1 MLYKEYD
8 EKTLHRLQQIELEI
22 LRDFDTLCTENG
34 LTYFGCGG
42 TAIGAVR
49 HHGMIPWDDDIDV
62 ALLRKDYER
71 FLHIA
76 KQKKWRRK
84 YKIVNAGTMEN
95 YPLMTTRWCMKGTK
109 FKEDALKNIE
119 GDLGVFL
126 DIYCFDNIPDNEL
139 LMKIHGWRSWF
150 WGKLLI
156 LYWLDEPV
164 LYFGGILG
172 KAVTGT
178 CKVIHKGMH
187 AMHVSPRWLYRHA
200 KRVSGCYNGH
210 ETKRANYLH
219 DPKPFI
225 SIVEKKDIF
234 PVQRMEFSGQEICEP
249 ADVDAYLSRRFGDY
263 MTMPPED
270 KRHNHPP
277 YELDLGDKGNSEE

>member
-8 EKTLHRLQQIELEI
+8 EKTLLRLQQIELEI
-22 LRDFDTLCTENG
+22 LRDFDELCTENG
-34 LTYFGCGG
+34 LSYFGCGG

-62 ALLRKDYER
+62 GLLRKDYEK
-71 FLHIA
+71 FLRIA
-76 KQKKWRRK
+76 RQKKWRRK
-84 YKIVNAGTMEN
+84 YKVVNAATMEN
-95 YPLMTTRWCMKGTK
+95 YPLMTTRWCRKGTK
-109 FKEDALKNIE
+109 FKEDALKNID
-119 GDLGVFL
+119 GDLGIFL
-126 DIYCFDNIPDNEL
+126 DIYCFDNIPDNEV

-150 WGKLLI
+150 WGKMLI

-178 CKVIHKGMH
+178 CKVVHKGMRVL
-187 AMHVSPRWLYRHA
+187 HVSPRWLYRHA
-200 KRVSGCYNGH
+200 KRVSGCYNGQ

-219 DPKPFI
+219 DPRPFI

-277 YELDLGDKGNSEE
+277 YELDLGDGEVHND

>member
-22 LRDFDTLCTENG
+22 LRDFDELCTENG
-34 LTYFGCGG
+34 LSYFGCGG

-62 ALLRKDYER
+62 GLLRKDYEK
-71 FLHIA
+71 FLRIA
-76 KQKKWRRK
+76 RQKKWRRK
-84 YKIVNAGTMEN
+84 YKVVNAATMEN
-95 YPLMTTRWCMKGTK
+95 YPLMTTRWCRKGTK
-109 FKEDALKNIE
+109 FKEDALKNID
-119 GDLGVFL
+119 GDLGIFL
-126 DIYCFDNIPDNEL
+126 DIYCFDNIPDNEV

-150 WGKLLI
+150 WGKMLI

-164 LYFGGILG
+164 LYFGGIRG

-178 CKVIHKGMH
+178 CKVVHKGMRVL
-187 AMHVSPRWLYRHA
+187 HVSPRWLYRHA
-200 KRVSGCYNGH
+200 KRVSGCYNGQ

-219 DPKPFI
+219 DPRPFI

-277 YELDLGDKGNSEE
+277 YELDLGDGEVHND

>member
-1 MLYKEYD
+1 MDMLYKEYD
-8 EKTLHRLQQIELEI
+8 RETLEKLQKIELEI
-22 LRDFDTLCTENG
+22 LKDFDDLCRKHG

-62 ALLRKDYER
+62 GLLRKDYEK
-71 FLHIA
+71 FLRVA
-76 KQKKWRRK
+76 KKKK
-84 YKIVNAGTMEN
+84 YREKYAVINARTMEN
-95 YPLMTTRWCMKGTK
+95 YPLMTTRWCRKGTK
-109 FKEDALKNIE
+109 FKEEALKNIE
-119 GDLGVFL
+119 GELGVFL
-126 DIYCFDNIPDNEL
+126 DIYCFDNIPDNEI

-156 LYWLDEPV
+156 LYWVDEPV
-164 LYFGGILG
+164 LYFGGSLG
-172 KAVTGT
+172 RAVTFT
-178 CKVIHKGMH
+178 CKTVHNALHLMK
-187 AMHVSPRWLYRHA
+187 VSPRWLYQRA
-200 KRVSGCYNGH
+200 KRVSGCYNGQ

-234 PVQRMEFSGQEICEP
+234 PVQRMPFDGQEICEP
-249 ADVDAYLSRRFGDY
+249 ADVDAYLSKRFGDY
-263 MTMPPED
+263 MTLPPED

-277 YELDLGDKGNSEE
+277 YELDLGEEG

>member
-249 ADVDAYLSRRFGDY
+249 ADVNAYLSRRFGDY

>member
-126 DIYCFDNIPDNEL
+126 DIHCFDNIPDNEL

>member
-8 EKTLHRLQQIELEI
+8 EKTLHRLQKIELEI
-22 LRDFDTLCTENG
+22 LKDFDQLCTENG

-62 ALLRKDYER
+62 ALLRKDYEK

-119 GDLGVFL
+119 GELGVFL

-178 CKVIHKGMH
+178 CKVVHKGMRV
-187 AMHVSPRWLYRHA
+187 MHISPRWLYRHA

-277 YELDLGDKGNSEE
+277 YELDLGDKGISEE

>member
-1 MLYKEYD
+1 MLYEEYD

-22 LRDFDTLCTENG
+22 LRDFDELCTENG
-34 LTYFGCGG
+34 LSYFGCGG

-62 ALLRKDYER
+62 GLLRKDYEK
-71 FLHIA
+71 FLRIA
-76 KQKKWRRK
+76 RQKKWRRK
-84 YKIVNAGTMEN
+84 YKVVNAATMEN
-95 YPLMTTRWCMKGTK
+95 YPLMTTRWCRKGTK
-109 FKEDALKNIE
+109 FKEDALKNID
-119 GDLGVFL
+119 GDLGIFL
-126 DIYCFDNIPDNEL
+126 DIYCFDNIPDNEV

-150 WGKLLI
+150 WGKMLI

-178 CKVIHKGMH
+178 CKVVHKGMRVL
-187 AMHVSPRWLYRHA
+187 HVSPRWLYRHA
-200 KRVSGCYNGH
+200 KRVSGCYNGQ

-219 DPKPFI
+219 DPRPFI

-277 YELDLGDKGNSEE
+277 YELDLGDGEVHND